1 LALSCSPWVI
11 LAMWLA
17 SRSFSIITRKL
28 SLQPI
33 LNIGLFPTHTKLEL
47 GVLGVA
53 EKLAK
58 DVVQLW
64 KQNFEKQ
71 TNFSFKEF

>member
-1 LALSCSPWVI
+1 
-11 LAMWLA
+11 MWLA